1 MPTSF
6 WRSPEA
12 QEKLNRLDRSGF
24 AAEFLSR
31 NPDYQRDCDQAR
43 DLIAQG
49 KIDPEVAR
57 TDLMQRWGASFC
69 LGPKATD

>member
-6 WRSPEA
+6 WRSAEA

-24 AAEFLSR
+24 AAEFLWR

-49 KIDPEVAR
+49 KIDPDTAR
-57 TDLMQRWGASFC
+57 ADLMQRWGAS
-69 LGPKATD
+69 LDRKSVV